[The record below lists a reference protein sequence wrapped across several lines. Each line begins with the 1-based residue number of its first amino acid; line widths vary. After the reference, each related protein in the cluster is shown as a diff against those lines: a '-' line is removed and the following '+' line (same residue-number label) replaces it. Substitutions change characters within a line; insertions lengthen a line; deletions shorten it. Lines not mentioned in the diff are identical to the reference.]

1 MIDFVIVAIHNG
13 FAYIKKHPQLLLT
26 VLLIAVIPVAFML
39 SGQQFLNAARLNQ
52 ETLERE
58 RLGMLHDLFVSYMG
72 AVEFDPARI
81 ALEINT
87 LTTQNPDIVR
97 FAVAKQEE
105 GGIRIIASQALAET
119 GSYVTDTGLYQAAN
133 ISPGNSII
141 APALEDG
148 VRYWNSVRVVESDY
162 GMYYLV
168 TDTSLAHIDTLFAER
183 IRSAYYW
190 LFGILAVVLLLV
202 LRHVRLIDYAY
213 LYRET
218 KRANE
223 MKDLFTN
230 MIAHELRAPLTAM
243 RGYASLIRER
253 KDVHESVRTSA
264 DRIEQSSDRLILI
277 VNDLLDVARIHSG
290 KLSIKSERTNVR
302 AVVTQVVD
310 AMRMV
315 AKEKNIVINAAVSG
329 DVYIQ
334 GDEKRLYQAFTNL
347 VSNAIKYTK
356 AGSIELTLEE
366 FAGRVEVRVKDTGAG
381 ISAANQKQLFA
392 PFFRV
397 ENTDTAG
404 TVGTGL
410 GMWITKQLIELMH
423 GSIDVESIKGVGTHV
438 VVTLPKQ

>member
-1 MIDFVIVAIHNG
+1 MIDFVIIAIHNG

-26 VLLIAVIPVAFML
+26 VILIAVIPAAFML

-58 RLGMLHDLFVSYMG
+58 RLGTLHDLFVAYME

-81 ALEINT
+81 ANQIEIVID
-87 LTTQNPDIVR
+87 QNPDITE
-97 FAVAKQEE
+97 FSVAKQDE
-105 GGIRIIASQALAET
+105 GGVRIIASHVMQET
-119 GSYVTDTGLYQAAN
+119 NSYVIDTGLYQAAN

-141 APALEDG
+141 APAVLDG
-148 VRYWNSVRVVESDY
+148 TRYWQSIRVIQSEY
-162 GMYYLV
+162 GTYYLA
-168 TDTSLAHIDTLFAER
+168 TETSLAHIDTLFAER

-223 MKDLFTN
+223 MKDIFTN

-264 DRIEQSSDRLILI
+264 ERIEQSSERLILI

-302 AVVTQVVD
+302 AVITQVVD

-315 AKEKNIVINAAVSG
+315 AKEKNILVNAVVPG

-356 AGSIELTLEE
+356 AGSIEITLEE
-366 FAGRVEVRVKDTGAG
+366 FTTRVEVRVKDTGAG
-381 ISAANQKQLFA
+381 ISAGDQKQLFA

-397 ENTDTAG
+397 ENSDTAG

-410 GMWITKQLIELMH
+410 GMWITKQLIELMK

-438 VVTLPKQ
+438 VVTLSKQ

>member
-1 MIDFVIVAIHNG
+1 M
-13 FAYIKKHPQLLLT
+13 
-26 VLLIAVIPVAFML
+26 
-39 SGQQFLNAARLNQ
+39 Q
-52 ETLERE
+52 ET
-58 RLGMLHDLFVSYMG
+58 D
-72 AVEFDPARI
+72 
-81 ALEINT
+81 
-87 LTTQNPDIVR
+87 
-97 FAVAKQEE
+97 
-105 GGIRIIASQALAET
+105 
-119 GSYVTDTGLYQAAN
+119 SYVIDTGLYQAAN

-141 APALEDG
+141 APAVLDD
-148 VRYWNSVRVVESDY
+148 VRYWQSIRVIQSEY
-162 GMYYLV
+162 GTYYLA
-168 TDTSLAHIDTLFAER
+168 TETSLAHIDTLFAER

-253 KDVHESVRTSA
+253 KDVHENVRTSA
-264 DRIEQSSDRLILI
+264 ERIEQSSERLILI

-290 KLSIKSERTNVR
+290 ELSIKSERTNLR
-302 AVVTQVVD
+302 AVITQVVD

-315 AKEKNIVINAAVSG
+315 AKEKNILVNAVVPG

-356 AGSIELTLEE
+356 AGSIEITLEE
-366 FAGRVEVRVKDTGAG
+366 FTTRVEVRVKDTGAG
-381 ISAANQKQLFA
+381 ISAGDQKQLFA

-397 ENTDTAG
+397 ENSDTAG

-410 GMWITKQLIELMH
+410 GMWITKQLIELMK

-438 VVTLPKQ
+438 VVTLSKQ

>member
-1 MIDFVIVAIHNG
+1 MTDHVIVAIQNG
-13 FAYIKKHPQLLLT
+13 YAYIRKHPQLLLT
-26 VLLIAVIPVAFML
+26 IILIAVIPLAFML

-58 RLGMLHDLFVSYMG
+58 RLGTLHDLFAAYIE
-72 AVEFDPARI
+72 AVGFDPERMTQEIRVLTAQNTDITRI
-81 ALEINT
+81 AVAYKEGEEIHI
-87 LTTQNPDIVR
+87 IV
-97 FAVAKQEE
+97 
-105 GGIRIIASQALAET
+105 S
-119 GSYVTDTGLYQAAN
+119 TDADEVGTDADDTSLYQTAA
-133 ISPGNSII
+133 ISPGTSII
-141 APALEDG
+141 APSVHDG
-148 VRYWNSVRVVESDY
+148 VRYWHSIRRIEADT
-162 GMYYLV
+162 GIYYVV
-168 TDTSLAHIDTLFAER
+168 TDTSLAQIDTLFAQR
-183 IRSAYYW
+183 IRVAYYW
-190 LFGILAVVLLLV
+190 LFGILAVILLLI

-253 KDVHESVRTSA
+253 KDVHENVRVSA
-264 DRIEQSSDRLILI
+264 ERIEQSSDRLILI

-290 KLSIKSERTNVR
+290 KLSIRSERTNIR
-302 AVVTQVVD
+302 AVITQVVD

-315 AKEKNIVINAAVSG
+315 ASEKHIALNASVPG

-356 AGSIELTLEE
+356 AGSIEITLEE
-366 FAGRVEVRVKDTGAG
+366 LSNRVEVRVKDTGAG

-397 ENTDTAG
+397 ENSDTAG

-423 GSIDVESIKGVGTHV
+423 GSIGVESIKGVGTHV
-438 VVTLPKQ
+438 VVTLPKE